1 MRKVLT
7 VIMSIIL
14 IMLIAIAGYMYA
26 EGKGM
31 LLSPVGGE
39 NKVEKGVS
47 RELDGG
53 FNAGERLG
61 VEVVEAKAQEIK
73 KAKEEEA
80 ALAARSSFAL
90 QPGVPVGSQ
99 AESDEK
105 VVYLTIDDGPSGL
118 TSQVLDV
125 LDNYQVKATFFVT
138 GAMPD
143 YYHLI
148 GEAYRRGHTIGLH
161 TMSHDYGTVYSS
173 VGAYF
178 ADLEQIGSVVSAQIG
193 YVPCFIRFP
202 GGSSNGISANYS
214 KGIMSALV
222 GAVQERGYQ
231 YYDWNCS
238 VGDGSVVNADQVV
251 ANGTSK
257 SNQNIVLLCHDSQGK
272 QSTLDGLPRVI
283 EHYQSQGYVFKALD
297 RNSYAPHHGVGN

>member
-7 VIMSIIL
+7 VIMSLIL
-14 IMLIAIAGYMYA
+14 VMLLGIAGYMYV
-26 EGKGM
+26 EGKG
-31 LLSPVGGE
+31 LLATPIGTTEVG
-39 NKVEKGVS
+39 NKMTYQEVSSALLNTEK
-47 RELDGG
+47 
-53 FNAGERLG
+53 AY
-61 VEVVEAKAQEIK
+61 VEVVHIKVEEQK
-73 KAKEEEA
+73 KAREEA
-80 ALAARSSFAL
+80 ALLEARSNFSA
-90 QPGVPVGSQ
+90 QPGVPVGSPG
-99 AESDEK
+99 ESGEK
-105 VVYLTIDDGPSGL
+105 VVYLTIDDGPSAL
-118 TSQVLDV
+118 TSQVLDI
-125 LDNYQVKATFFVT
+125 LDRYQAKATFFVT

-161 TMSHDYGTVYSS
+161 TMTHDYAKVYAS

-178 ADLEQIGSVVSAQIG
+178 ADLEQIGSVVSGQIG

-202 GGSSNGISANYS
+202 GGSSNQISANYS
-214 KGIMSALV
+214 KGIMSTLV
-222 GAVQERGYQ
+222 GAVQEKGYQ

-257 SNQNIVLLCHDSQGK
+257 SNQNIVLLCHDSQTK
-272 QSTLDGLPRVI
+272 QATVDGLPRVI